1 MKILIEGKD
10 YEFIHGYEPTVK
22 EIVDEKLEN
31 LSKINKYLFYTFKK
45 ISENTNFTI
54 IADRRY
60 LYFLTLNDVEKEFI
74 KEYHN
79 NVNYFNQIDLQLKL
93 KNSNILYFKI
103 NDEIDKYEKYLNEYN
118 EYNEKEIKKKGFK
131 WYLINIKNIDKKEIK
146 KEVTVYFQNLKRL
159 DFKEN
164 EIDLYK
170 IDNLFLFQDEFNIL
184 HSQNIIS
191 EKNFTERK
199 ITKELKLK
207 DLTNYKKGDL
217 YYCFW
222 LYYLESLSVDF
233 PFLKDLYNDYLNKN
247 DSCLDVPINFSLLK
261 LAKNKR
267 HLLEIYLFSSKRKK
281 YKLYK
286 SFNRKTLN
294 ESYSIIKAK
303 KYINNNEISLFLSK
317 DNIEIEKI
325 WEEKLR
331 VETYLYKH
339 LSQNLNSFLKEKE
352 EKNIQMYIKDYIN
365 MLVELKGKVKYDP
378 NIKSFNKL
386 KRVHLN
392 IAMIYAKVKYKDLEV
407 ILDKKNPFLK
417 LNLPK
422 DIKRLETKEEFFI
435 EGKVNQNCVFSYIPA
450 VNNGECIIYS
460 YLHNNKRYTI
470 EIRYHKKLGFYLSQ
484 IKGYFNSNN
493 IPKEVIKY
501 IKDSIKSENKRL
513 KYIK

>member
-1 MKILIEGKD
+1 MKILIDGKD
-10 YEFIHGYEPTVK
+10 YEFIYGYEPTIK
-22 EIVDEKLEN
+22 EIVDEKLES
-31 LSKINKYLFYTFKK
+31 LKKINKYLFYTLKK

-60 LYFLTLNDVEKEFI
+60 LYFLTLNEIEKKFI
-74 KEYHN
+74 KEYDN
-79 NVNYFNQIDLQLKL
+79 NINYFNEIDLQLKL
-93 KNSNILYFKI
+93 KNSNVLYFKI
-103 NDEIDKYEKYLNEYN
+103 IDEIDKYEKYLSEYQEFNER
-118 EYNEKEIKKKGFK
+118 EKKNKGFK
-131 WYLINIKNIDKKEIK
+131 WYLINIKNINKNDIK
-146 KEVTVYFQNLKRL
+146 KEVVVYFQKLKRL

-207 DLTNYKKGDL
+207 TLTNYKKGDL

-247 DSCLDVPINFSLLK
+247 VYCLDVLINFSLLN

-267 HLLEIYLFSSKRKK
+267 HLLDLYLFSSKIKK

-286 SFNRKTLN
+286 SFNRKSLN
-294 ESYSIIKAK
+294 ESYSIIKAE
-303 KYINNNEISLFLSK
+303 KYINDNEISIFLSK
-317 DNIEIEKI
+317 DIGTDKI
-325 WEEKLR
+325 SDENLR
-331 VETYLYKH
+331 VETYLCKH
-339 LSQNLNSFLKEKE
+339 LSENLTGILKEKE
-352 EKNIQMYIKDYIN
+352 DKDIKMYIKDYIN

-435 EGKVNQNCVFSYIPA
+435 EGKINQNCVFSYIPA

-484 IKGYFNSNN
+484 IKGYFNSND

-501 IKDSIKSENKRL
+501 IKNSIKSENKRL
-513 KYIK
+513 NYIK

>member
-1 MKILIEGKD
+1 M
-10 YEFIHGYEPTVK
+10 
-22 EIVDEKLEN
+22 
-31 LSKINKYLFYTFKK
+31 
-45 ISENTNFTI
+45 
-54 IADRRY
+54 
-60 LYFLTLNDVEKEFI
+60 
-74 KEYHN
+74 
-79 NVNYFNQIDLQLKL
+79 
-93 KNSNILYFKI
+93 
-103 NDEIDKYEKYLNEYN
+103 
-118 EYNEKEIKKKGFK
+118 
-131 WYLINIKNIDKKEIK
+131 
-146 KEVTVYFQNLKRL
+146 
-159 DFKEN
+159 
-164 EIDLYK
+164 
-170 IDNLFLFQDEFNIL
+170 

-191 EKNFTERK
+191 EKNFTEKK

-207 DLTNYKKGDL
+207 TLTNYKKDGL

-233 PFLKDLYNDYLNKN
+233 AFLKDIYNDYLNKN
-247 DSCLDVPINFSLLK
+247 VYCLDVLINFSLLN

-267 HLLEIYLFSSKRKK
+267 HLLDLYLFSSKIKK

-286 SFNRKTLN
+286 SFNRKSLN
-294 ESYSIIKAK
+294 ESYSIIKAE
-303 KYINNNEISLFLSK
+303 KYINSNEISIFLSK
-317 DNIEIEKI
+317 DIEIEKI

-339 LSQNLNSFLKEKE
+339 LFENLNSFLKEKE
-352 EKNIQMYIKDYIN
+352 EKDIQMYIKDYIN

-435 EGKVNQNCVFSYIPA
+435 EGKLNQNCVFSYIPA

-470 EIRYHKKLGFYLSQ
+470 EIRYHKKLGYYLSQ
-484 IKGYFNSNN
+484 IKGYSNSNN
-493 IPKEVIKY
+493 TPKEVVKY
-501 IKDSIKSENKRL
+501 IKDSIKDENKRL